1 MRVLLALL
9 LVVGLVGC
17 GSETEPPSPFSESE
31 AKPPTA
37 AVPPTP
43 PESTQ
48 AKVENVVAD
57 TPQPK
62 VDADPVSKPKSK
74 SAPGS
79 EPKADKPPAQVA
91 VADPVAAM
99 KKLGARIKR
108 DDQGRVI
115 ELNLRSTLITDAG
128 LVHLMGLTNL
138 TSLNLSRTKVTEAGL
153 LHLKGLT
160 GLQALG
166 LGGTKI
172 TDAGLVHLKGL
183 QLTSLTIPTQ
193 ARTDLGL
200 KHYLAATE
208 THTSLTLESW
218 RVTDSGLVH
227 LRGLTEL
234 QTLNLPS
241 QITDAGIAEFQK
253 ALPNCTISQ

>member
-79 EPKADKPPAQVA
+79 KSKADKPPAQVA
-91 VADPVAAM
+91 VADAIAAL
-99 KKLGARIKR
+99 KKLRATIKQNE
-108 DDQGRVI
+108 QGEVV
-115 ELNLRSTLITDAG
+115 E
-128 LVHLMGLTNL
+128 V
-138 TSLNLSRTKVTEAGL
+138 SLGNR
-153 LHLKGLT
+153 
-160 GLQALG
+160 
-166 LGGTKI
+166 KI

-183 QLTSLTIPTQ
+183 
-193 ARTDLGL
+193 
-200 KHYLAATE
+200 
-208 THTSLTLESW
+208 
-218 RVTDSGLVH
+218 VN
-227 LRGLTEL
+227 L
-234 QTLNLPS
+234 QTLDLAFTKT
-241 QITDAGIAEFQK
+241 TDAGVADLQK
-253 ALPNCTISQ
+253 ALPNCKISK